1 MMTAAK
7 RFGLYSALRACIA
20 IVFKSRSHARLH
32 VATMFCSVGLMP
44 DGFSDGSQAIA
55 AVEVPASACD
65 DDASW
70 PLSAEVEASADAMWP
85 RQGPRR
91 AAPRVLRLWGLDE
104 RKPRRDG
111 VLTRTTSEGRNGR
124 RSK

>member
-1 MMTAAK
+1 
-7 RFGLYSALRACIA
+7 
-20 IVFKSRSHARLH
+20 
-32 VATMFCSVGLMP
+32 MP

-91 AAPRVLRLWGLDE
+91 AGSARARFTDARSGLLARARAINPVSRVIIVGHELSVTKAHFRLQ
-104 RKPRRDG
+104 
-111 VLTRTTSEGRNGR
+111 
-124 RSK
+124 